1 MSETAP
7 NQTQV
12 AALPTA
18 SPVVTVGSVA
28 STFMFELTGL
38 MREIAQHRT
47 LADDLRAWFAAH
59 PDLSERFGAFQHAR
73 MKERKQVRAQKQQKR
88 AKSAKR

>member
-1 MSETAP
+1 MSENAP
-7 NQTQV
+7 QTTQP
-12 AALPTA
+12 AALTNALPIVTRGM
-18 SPVVTVGSVA
+18 VV
-28 STFMFELTGL
+28 STFMEELTGL
-38 MREIAQHRT
+38 VREITQHRV

-73 MKERKQVRAQKQQKR
+73 AKQRDGARAGKRKR